1 MTARRPTLSLDPASF
16 LRRLPAPGSDHDLEL
31 GGLLGLG
38 IFFALIISGR
48 ELDLLPSPVRMAL
61 VLIWPLMT
69 YAFVV
74 SGRSWLP
81 VGYIVIGA
89 IALRLTELDAYGG
102 SDALDAV
109 WEGIGVLLS
118 GASPYSHVYQ
128 HTQPAG
134 QPVPYPPLM
143 FLSHLPGYLLAG
155 KDGVFANETFFSI
168 ATVFILVGLT
178 MKLSWTVGLPAV
190 AIVAASGNIVFGSAD
205 GSLESGAGVFLL
217 LAIVAA
223 AWAWDG
229 GWTDRR
235 VLIAGVAAGLPLAM
249 KASTLFVIVLLAIA
263 VWQMAGR
270 RSGLRYAGSA
280 AIVLFVISIPFLIL
294 SPVDYLV
301 QLASVTGLHV
311 DVYGWNVW
319 VMAQSLGWPVPGVA
333 EARVI
338 TVVVTLAALLLV
350 TRYRMSSIALATL
363 MGVLVTMVLFLSA
376 RWTTFIYYVLIE
388 PALLAVPLLAVWA
401 ARGPSVEA
409 PAGAAATDTAPES
422 DGPLEPSASGA
433 STV

>member
-1 MTARRPTLSLDPASF
+1 
-16 LRRLPAPGSDHDLEL
+16 
-31 GGLLGLG
+31 
-38 IFFALIISGR
+38 
-48 ELDLLPSPVRMAL
+48 
-61 VLIWPLMT
+61 
-69 YAFVV
+69 
-74 SGRSWLP
+74 
-81 VGYIVIGA
+81 
-89 IALRLTELDAYGG
+89 
-102 SDALDAV
+102 
-109 WEGIGVLLS
+109 
-118 GASPYSHVYQ
+118 
-128 HTQPAG
+128 
-134 QPVPYPPLM
+134 M

-235 VLIAGVAAGLPLAM
+235 VLIAGVAAALPLAM

-338 TVVVTLAALLLV
+338 TVVATLAALLLV